1 MSTGVALRYSDTWK
15 KWASYRENERKHK
28 PEGLV
33 EMITAIFIL
42 AVEGRLIMEE
52 FIEGKANTIESMKLT
67 FEYDIVRTQ

>member
-1 MSTGVALRYSDTWK
+1 MSTGVALRYSDPWK
-15 KWASYRENERKHK
+15 QWASYRENERKHK